1 MVKTEKQKRKT
12 IWRVKSKHFP
22 RLIKDVGDKKPYETQ
37 ETFMD
42 KQKTSHPNSEY
53 KVPGRKRRNIKSSQN
68 LYIYIYS

>member
-1 MVKTEKQKRKT
+1 MRHGEKTGETEKRKT

-53 KVPGRKRRNIKSSQN
+53 KVPEKTKK
-68 LYIYIYS
+68 YKK